1 VVEKLS
7 QQRRQN
13 WRYLT
18 GVLGITTLLMVTSG
32 CGMVATGQ
40 NMTGVR
46 LYEKGEYYAAME
58 EFQKAMTS
66 NPDDA
71 DAYYNLAAT
80 LHRMGGASKDP
91 NALQQAETLYN
102 ECLNRNPDH
111 VECYR
116 GLAVLLAHTDRS
128 DRAFVLLKNWAT
140 RNPMSADARVELA
153 RLYQEYGDTKTAELQ
168 LQQAMQLDQ
177 TNKRVWAA
185 TAALHEQKGDYQQAL
200 ANYQRAYTLNGYNP
214 ALGSRIAALNRATGG
229 SPGAVPPT
237 GTGTRMVDASAP
249 TARY

>member
-1 VVEKLS
+1 MVEKLS

-80 LHRMGGASKDP
+80 LHRMGSASKDP
-91 NALQQAETLYN
+91 NTLQQAETLYN

-128 DRAFVLLKNWAT
+128 DRAFVLLKNWAIAQSNECRRAGGIGET
-140 RNPMSADARVELA
+140 VP
-153 RLYQEYGDTKTAELQ
+153 G
-168 LQQAMQLDQ
+168 
-177 TNKRVWAA
+177 VWR
-185 TAALHEQKGDYQQAL
+185 HEDG
-200 ANYQRAYTLNGYNP
+200 
-214 ALGSRIAALNRATGG
+214 RIAAAAGDAAGSDQQTCMGGDCRVTRAERRLPAGVG
-229 SPGAVPPT
+229 QLSKGLHAERV
-237 GTGTRMVDASAP
+237 
-249 TARY
+249 